1 MRSCVGVVKS
11 LVHARHG
18 TREARTHLAAGVC
31 LRGDPQAWPEMG
43 NASSRAEDLA
53 DADIDDANNVRRA
66 SSSFEG
72 YVRGDGSSLS
82 PPTSPLRPHSPR
94 MFVPPGQIF
103 SDYASP
109 PRIRISSLFRLF
121 PIGTMHVCVVD
132 RLGFASGVSSAWSV
146 FGFLLTLV

>member
-94 MFVPPGQIF
+94 MFVPQVRSLVITPRLLEF
-103 SDYASP
+103 ELLASFGCSP
-109 PRIRISSLFRLF
+109 LARC
-121 PIGTMHVCVVD
+121 TC
-132 RLGFASGVSSAWSV
+132 AWSIAWDLHRALVRHGV
-146 FGFLLTLV
+146 FLVFCCTLV